1 MNTYFKAQLST
12 KLAVVT
18 YILVALTLLISVGTG
33 ILVFQVTSE
42 TLGVLIALLGIVII
56 LGTRAFVTNGFRIT
70 SNSLVVERWVKSF
83 SIPLSDIAEVRVT
96 NAMEVLRGHMSWRL
110 FGDGGL
116 WGAHGLFYNKN
127 LGKFY
132 IYLTDEKNVVHLI
145 QKNGTHI
152 FLSPSTKEAFA
163 DALKNACTQR
173 GNIISVQ

>member
-1 MNTYFKAQLST
+1 MNTYFKAALST

-18 YILVALTLLISVGTG
+18 YILVAFTLLISVGVG

-42 TLGVLIALLGIVII
+42 LLGESIALLGIVII

-70 SNSLVVERWVKSF
+70 NDSLVIERWVKSF
-83 SIPLSDIAEVRVT
+83 SIPLTEIAEVRTT

-127 LGKFY
+127 IGKFY

-152 FLSPSTKEAFA
+152 FLSPNPKDAFVE
-163 DALKNACTQR
+163 ALKNACAQK
-173 GNIISVQ
+173 GNAVNVT